1 MTRIIKLGGSV
12 ITRDDPKEPFD
23 AKNTA
28 RLAGELAPFASGTIL
43 THGTGFV
50 GKPFANEHNFAHSGL
65 LTADRKL
72 LAAKIRYSLR
82 RLNVAVVE
90 TLQSAGIAA
99 FGIQPSLF
107 FDEQMHDFRCPE
119 FEKAL
124 LQQVQSG
131 HVPVFFGDLMPL
143 SSGDFQVFSS
153 DRMTAILA
161 RKLNPQ
167 SVIFLSDVAGVFG
180 SDADGQ
186 RRSQP
191 LACITPDTLD
201 EIFVDAGD
209 RSDVSGGMRGKV
221 ELALSAAKHS
231 GRCVIANGL
240 EPGLLAKLL
249 SGDSVPCTEVCAV

>member
-1 MTRIIKLGGSV
+1 MIRIVKLGGSV
-12 ITRDDPKEPFD
+12 ITREDAERPFD
-23 AKNTA
+23 ADTVA
-28 RLAGELAPFASGTIL
+28 RLAQELAPFSNGIVL
-43 THGTGFV
+43 THGTGHV
-50 GKPFANEHNFAHSGL
+50 GKPFASKYNFVRSGRV
-65 LTADRKL
+65 AANQQA
-72 LAAKIRYSLR
+72 LAAEIRNALR
-82 RLNVAVVE
+82 GLNVEVVDA
-90 TLQSAGIAA
+90 LRHAGIPAY
-99 FGIQPSLF
+99 GVQPSVF
-107 FDEQMHDFRCPE
+107 FDEQMQDLRFPE
-119 FEKAL
+119 FEQAM
-124 LQQVQSG
+124 LQQMRSG

-143 SSGDFQVFSS
+143 ASGDFQVFSS

-191 LACITPDTLD
+191 LACIKPDTLD

-209 RSDVSGGMRGKV
+209 GSDVSGGMRGKV

-240 EPGLLAKLL
+240 EHGLLAGLL
-249 SGDSVPCTEVCAV
+249 SGDSVPCTEVRAV

>member
-12 ITRDDPKEPFD
+12 ITRDDPREPFD

-50 GKPFANEHNFAHSGL
+50 GKPFANEHNFVHSGL
-65 LTADRKL
+65 LSADRKL
-72 LAAKIRYSLR
+72 LAAKICNSLR

-90 TLQSAGIAA
+90 TLRSAGIAA

-119 FEKAL
+119 FEQTL

-153 DRMTAILA
+153 DRMTAILT
-161 RKLNPQ
+161 RMLTPEC
-167 SVIFLSDVAGVFG
+167 VFFLSNVAGVFG
-180 SDADGQ
+180 RDSKGHREA
-186 RRSQP
+186 QP
-191 LACITPDTLD
+191 LACITSDTLD
-201 EIFVDAGD
+201 SVFEGASD
-209 RSDVSGGMRGKV
+209 RSDVSGGMRRKV
-221 ELALSAAKHS
+221 EFALSAAKHTDT
-231 GRCVIANGL
+231 CVIASGH
-240 EPGLLAKLL
+240 EHGLLARLL
-249 SGDSVPCTEVCAV
+249 GGDRARCTEVRP

>member
-1 MTRIIKLGGSV
+1 VTRIIKLGGSV
-12 ITRDDPKEPFD
+12 ITHDDPKDPFD

-28 RLAGELAPFASGTIL
+28 RLAGELAPFARGTIL

-50 GKPFANEHNFAHSGL
+50 GKPFANEHDFVHNGL

-72 LAAKIRYSLR
+72 LAAKIRNSLR
-82 RLNVAVVE
+82 RLNVAVVDA
-90 TLQSAGIAA
+90 LRHAGIPAY
-99 FGIQPSLF
+99 GVQPSVF
-107 FDEQMHDFRCPE
+107 FDEHMRDLRFPE
-119 FEKAL
+119 FEQAM
-124 LQQVQSG
+124 LQQMRSG

-143 SSGDFQVFSS
+143 ANGDFQVFSS

-191 LACITPDTLD
+191 LACIKPDTLD
-201 EIFVDAGD
+201 EIFVDVGD
-209 RSDVSGGMRGKV
+209 GSDVSGGMRGKV

-240 EPGLLAKLL
+240 EHGLLAKLL